1 MGAVMK
7 SSITELAAAWIVA
20 VALIAAMA
28 VDVLLPKTPPSLGRG
43 VAVIGTQRPVVNS
56 PASITPA
63 DPDLP
68 LMEFGGRSGAP
79 ADDGTSATAPRHPNS
94 GSNMIYGRLSRA
106 NG

>member
-68 LMEFGGRSGAP
+68 LTEFGRPFEAP
-79 ADDGTSATAPRHPNS
+79 ADDGTSAAPRRPHS
-94 GSNMIYGRLSRA
+94 GSNMMYGRLSRA